1 MKAVIMAGGKGTRLR
16 PLTCNKPKPMVPL
29 LNRPVMEYAIDLLKK
44 YGITE
49 IAVTVQYLPE
59 AIKDYFG
66 DGSVFGV
73 ELHYFEEDAPLGT
86 AGSVK
91 NAEEFLDETFIVV
104 SGDGLTDM
112 NLQKAI
118 DFHKTN
124 KAVATLVLTRVEAPL
139 EYGVVITQP
148 DGKIT
153 RFLEKPSWGEVFSD
167 TVNTGMY
174 VLEPKVFEYIPRNL
188 VFDFSKDLFPILMNC
203 EEPLYG
209 YVATGYWCDIGNL
222 TQYRQ
227 TQFDML
233 DGKVDVI
240 IRGKEVAPGIWVGN
254 NVQLAGTD
262 NIEAPV
268 FVADNCQVEKDVHLG
283 QYTVI
288 GENNSVKNGSSI
300 KRAVLWNNNYL
311 GKEVELRGTTLC
323 SNIAVRN
330 SAALFEGSV
339 IGDGC
344 SLGSKSIIKPNV
356 KIWPDKMIEDNATVH
371 TSLIWGDKVTKNLF
385 GQLGVTGIANV
396 EITPDFISKLAA
408 AYGSTSER
416 GAQIIIGG
424 DTHPFAQLIKK
435 AFVSGLLSA
444 GISTLDLGNIIT
456 PVTRFAVKSLGGSGG
471 VHIRFIPPA
480 KENVMLIEFLDANGI
495 NIDKGL
501 ERKIEGAFVQEDF
514 RRAALNQIGVGRYL
528 PQLSKSYVTNIL
540 TSTKADT
547 IRLNRFKIIAEYEHS
562 HLGFFLPDLLEKLD
576 CQVISISPADDSLID
591 LGKLVGDYQADLGV
605 SLDRNGEKLILITK
619 DGQIIKEDLLLAVL
633 AMIKF
638 QQKQGSVMAVPVT
651 APMVLEEL
659 ASREEGRLIRTKANP
674 RSLMEPTAEDEH
686 QLLFDAVYALVTI
699 LEYMAAEEL
708 TLSQVVGKIPPFYLE
723 KADVYCS
730 WSDKGTVMRKLIEE
744 TMEKDVELV
753 DGIKVYHDNGW
764 TLVLPDSDQPVFRVL
779 SEATSDKVAKELAA
793 SYASKIKAFKSQ
805 E

>member
-66 DGSVFGV
+66 DGSAFGV
-73 ELHYFEEDAPLGT
+73 SLHYFEEVAPLGT

-112 NLQKAI
+112 NLQRAI
-118 DFHKTN
+118 DFHKSN

-174 VLEPKVFEYIPRNL
+174 VLEPKIFEYIPRNS
-188 VFDFSKDLFPILMNC
+188 VFDFSKDLFPLLMNC
-203 EEPLYG
+203 DEPLYG

-240 IRGKEVAPGIWVGN
+240 ITGEEIAPGIWVGN
-254 NVQLAGTD
+254 NVNLAGME
-262 NIEAPV
+262 NVEAPV
-268 FVADNCQVEKDVHLG
+268 FLADNCQVEKGAHLG
-283 QYTVI
+283 QYTI
-288 GENNSVKNGSSI
+288 TGENNIIKDGSSI
-300 KRAVLWNNNYL
+300 KRTVLWNNNYL
-311 GKEVELRGTTLC
+311 GKEAELRGTTLC
-323 SNIAVRN
+323 SNIAVRDN
-330 SAALFEGSV
+330 ASLFEGSV

-356 KIWPDKMIEDNATVH
+356 KIWPDKMIEDNTTVH
-371 TSLIWGDKVTKNLF
+371 TSLIWGEKVTKNLF
-385 GQLGVTGIANV
+385 GQQGVIGIANV

-408 AYGSTSER
+408 AYGSTLES

-444 GISTLDLGNIIT
+444 GINTIDLGNTIT
-456 PVTRFAVKSLGGSGG
+456 PVTRFAVKDLSGSGG
-471 VHIRFIPPA
+471 VHIRFIPPTR
-480 KENVMLIEFLDANGI
+480 ENVMLIEFLDANGI

-514 RRAALNQIGVGRYL
+514 RRAALNQIGIGRYL
-528 PQLSKSYVTNIL
+528 PQLGKSYVSNLLSSI
-540 TSTKADT
+540 KADT
-547 IRLNRFKIIAEYEHS
+547 IRGNRFKIIAEYEHS
-562 HLGFFLPDLLEKLD
+562 HLGSFLPELLEKLD
-576 CQVISISPADDSLID
+576 CQVITISPADDSLID
-591 LGKLVGDYQADLGV
+591 LGKLVGDYQADMGI
-605 SLDRNGEKLILITK
+605 SLDRNGEKLILITR

-633 AMIKF
+633 ALIKF
-638 QQKQGSVMAVPVT
+638 QQQEGAVMAVPVT
-651 APMVLEEL
+651 APMVMEEL
-659 ASREEGRLIRTKANP
+659 ARREEGHLVRTKANP
-674 RSLMEPTAEDEH
+674 RSLMEPTAGDKY
-686 QLLFDAVYALVTI
+686 QLLFDAVFALVSI
-699 LEYMAAEEL
+699 LEYMAVEEL
-708 TLSQVVGKIPPFYLE
+708 TLSQVVEKIPPFYLE

-793 SYASKIKAFKSQ
+793 SYASKIKAFKSR